1 LNANLGGAVRANA
14 EHEPLSE
21 LTALFAQ
28 YGVESFLESTSL
40 LVALLDKD
48 GNLLSWNPAFGAL
61 QQAHQGKTNLKS
73 FFSSP
78 SEDLFT
84 RLFSTA
90 LDQRIRTRG
99 GLEFVGEA
107 RNDNFMCLFIPMPG
121 QQALFIAEQV
131 TLAATL
137 EAVTAELQRTKRIL
151 TIKETELKAV
161 IAQADEVSHTDALTF
176 LPNRRQIIGD
186 LQREVIFSDRYGTP
200 LTISMVDI
208 DHFKK
213 INDTHGHT
221 VGDEVLRSL
230 AGELRDHIRYPD
242 TIGRYG
248 GEEFLL
254 VLPHSTLRAASQQ
267 AERLCRH
274 VRSLRIQ
281 SAEQEI
287 AVTVSI
293 GIAQYRIHNEDWQ
306 GLLNRSDAA
315 LYQAKNNGRDQWVAT
330 EE

>member
-1 LNANLGGAVRANA
+1 MRAK
-14 EHEPLSE
+14 EEPLSE
-21 LTALFAQ
+21 LTTLFAQ
-28 YGVESFLESTSL
+28 YGVEPFLESTSL

-48 GNLLSWNPAFGAL
+48 GNLLSWNPAFETL
-61 QQAHQGKTNLKS
+61 QQTQGDKTNLKDFLS
-73 FFSSP
+73 AP
-78 SEDLFT
+78 SEELFT
-84 RLFSTA
+84 RLFSTT
-90 LDQRIRTRG
+90 LTQRIRTKG

-107 RNDNFMCLFIPMPG
+107 RNDNFMCLFIPMPA
-121 QQALFIAEQV
+121 QQVLFIAEQV

-200 LTISMVDI
+200 LTISMLDI

-213 INDTHGHT
+213 INDNYGHI

-274 VRSLRIQ
+274 IRSLRIQ
-281 SAEQEI
+281 TAEQEI
-287 AVTVSI
+287 TLTISI
-293 GIAQYRIHNEDWQ
+293 GIAQYKIHNEDWQ
-306 GLLNRSDAA
+306 GLLNRADAA
-315 LYQAKNNGRDQWVAT
+315 LYQAKNNGRDQWAVA